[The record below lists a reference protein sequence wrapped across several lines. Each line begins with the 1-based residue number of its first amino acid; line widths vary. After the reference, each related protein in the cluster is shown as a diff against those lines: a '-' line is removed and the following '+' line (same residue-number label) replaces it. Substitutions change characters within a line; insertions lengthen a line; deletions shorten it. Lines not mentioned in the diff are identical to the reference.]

1 MEITRRSFLL
11 TTAAASAAP
20 FVRLDAQAP
29 GAGRRVFRHGVA
41 SGDPATDR
49 VILWTRVTAPAQTVP
64 EVSWE
69 LSRNPTFTRV
79 VARGMTRTGASR
91 DFTVKIDAGGL
102 APATT
107 YYYRFRTRGE
117 QSPVGRT
124 RTLPDAGA
132 RRVRLAVASCSNL
145 PHGYFNVYRLIA
157 DRTDLDAVLH
167 LGDYIYEYP
176 NGRYGDGTAFGRI
189 PSPDREIVALADYR
203 TRHAQYKLDP
213 DLQEVHRQHPFIV
226 VWDDHEISNN
236 AWRDG
241 AENHNT
247 DQGEGD
253 YTARRAA
260 AVQSYFE
267 WMPIREDRSTR
278 QPRIYRSF
286 PFGDLADLMMLDT
299 RLVDRDEQADRRET
313 IAVLDDPK
321 RSLLGPAQE
330 AWLVAEL
337 GASKRANVTWQLL
350 GQQVMFA
357 PCSLPGA
364 SAIST
369 DTWDGYR
376 PGRQRLIDAITE
388 QQLAN
393 VIVLTGDV
401 HSSWGYDIAQNP
413 WDGYDPATGRGTLA
427 VELVTPAVSSP
438 SGFANEGGAERMEA
452 VRRARP
458 HLKYLEGIRRG
469 YIVLDVTR
477 ERAQA
482 DWYYVPTVT
491 LRTRVEEFGKGL
503 VTEAGRPH
511 LVEAASP
518 APVRTDAGEPAP
530 A

>member
-350 GQQVMFA
+350 GQQGHLGRLPPWAAASDRRHYGTAACERHRADGRRAQLVGLRHRAEPVGRLRPRYRPRDPRGRARDACGELTERVRERRGRRENGGGPARAAA
-357 PCSLPGA
+357 PQVPRGHPPRVHRLGRHARARAGGLVLRADRDPSHTRRGVRQGPRDRSGPSAPGRGGQPCA
-364 SAIST
+364 RPYGRRRAGPCLIAAISR
-369 DTWDGYR
+369 WSVC
-376 PGRQRLIDAITE
+376 E
-388 QQLAN
+388 
-393 VIVLTGDV
+393 
-401 HSSWGYDIAQNP
+401 S
-413 WDGYDPATGRGTLA
+413 
-427 VELVTPAVSSP
+427 
-438 SGFANEGGAERMEA
+438 
-452 VRRARP
+452 
-458 HLKYLEGIRRG
+458 
-469 YIVLDVTR
+469 
-477 ERAQA
+477 
-482 DWYYVPTVT
+482 
-491 LRTRVEEFGKGL
+491 
-503 VTEAGRPH
+503 
-511 LVEAASP
+511 
-518 APVRTDAGEPAP
+518 
-530 A
+530 